1 MPRIA
6 GFDIP
11 DSKKVPYSLR
21 YIYGIGPVVADG
33 IVKSAGIDPDKRA
46 RDLTGDEINRI
57 AKELEKVMVGGNLRR
72 IIRDNIER
80 LKRVRSYR
88 GMRHGMG
95 LPVHGQRTRTNART
109 NKGRRKTV
117 GAMTKEAA
125 AKLEAA
131 KAGK

>member
-11 DSKKVPYSLR
+11 DSKKIAFSLR
-21 YIYGIGPVVADG
+21 YIYGIGPKVADDILKG
-33 IVKSAGIDPDKRA
+33 ASIDADKRA
-46 RDLTGDEINRI
+46 RELTGDEINRI
-57 AKELEKVMVGGNLRR
+57 AKELEKVLVGGNLRR
-72 IIRDNIER
+72 VIRDNIER

-88 GMRHGMG
+88 GSRHAAG
-95 LPVHGQRTRTNART
+95 LPVRGQRTRTNGRT
-109 NKGRRKTV
+109 TRGRRKTV

-131 KAGK
+131 KTGK

>member
-11 DSKKVPYSLR
+11 DSKKISFSLR
-21 YIYGIGPVVADG
+21 YIYGIGPVVADD
-33 IVKSAGIDPDKRA
+33 IVKAAAIDPDKRA
-46 RDLTGDEINRI
+46 RELTGDEINRI
-57 AKELEKVMVGGNLRR
+57 AKELEKIMVGGNLRR

-88 GMRHGMG
+88 GMRHSMG

-109 NKGRRKTV
+109 GRGRRKTI

-131 KAGK
+131 KTK